1 MKKYLILSILIF
13 PILQTQAQDET
24 WYIWIDTSVVING
37 EEKRMVSEEPF
48 AITCCLKSGKYNR
61 LQKSAV
67 KWIQKNYDSR
77 YEKQVTFR
85 SIQDKSLAL
94 EVIQKAH
101 LEAEGGASVLLV
113 SYLDSCK

>member
-1 MKKYLILSILIF
+1 
-13 PILQTQAQDET
+13 
-24 WYIWIDTSVVING
+24 
-37 EEKRMVSEEPF
+37 MVSEEPF

-67 KWIQKNYDSR
+67 KWIQKNYDAHYDR
-77 YEKQVTFR
+77 DVTFR

-94 EVIQKAH
+94 AVIQKAC
-101 LEAEGGASVLLV
+101 LDAEGGASVLLV